1 MAKEACPTSIW
12 NEVAETKMIRCHKS
26 KEHKRRSN
34 VWLKHLMPHGTKT
47 SLIILSVSFGEGSNV
62 RVQYGMKSQKRSG
75 KWGHSFEATQT
86 KEECLTSIL
95 WTPLSQFPSNQS
107 IINFPRTNHID
118 IMSSA
123 RVSFLPH
130 TFIREFSSPN
140 TERSF
145 ELFYQRDDYVRFRK
159 EENQRWERAYSKK
172 LRKMEEKKRQTE
184 REERSQLILKD
195 DAESKRQRQIMSQK
209 TIPRPVSYRMA
220 SAA

>member
-1 MAKEACPTSIW
+1 
-12 NEVAETKMIRCHKS
+12 
-26 KEHKRRSN
+26 
-34 VWLKHLMPHGTKT
+34 
-47 SLIILSVSFGEGSNV
+47 
-62 RVQYGMKSQKRSG
+62 
-75 KWGHSFEATQT
+75 
-86 KEECLTSIL
+86 
-95 WTPLSQFPSNQS
+95 
-107 IINFPRTNHID
+107 
-118 IMSSA
+118 MSSA

-159 EENQRWERAYSKK
+159 EENQRWERAYFKK
-172 LRKMEEKKRQTE
+172 LRKMEEEKRQTE